1 MRLFEG
7 EFENYI
13 ECIDVDYR
21 SQRNE
26 TFYDLQLNVKDES
39 GAVITSLEARFA
51 GLRLLSSSK
60 RG

>member
-1 MRLFEG
+1 M
-7 EFENYI
+7 
-13 ECIDVDYR
+13 DYR